1 MLLIDIDIVDFAD
14 DNILKCGV
22 IDNLFS
28 DLILLYLVGVDWMN
42 EDVWKN
48 IVIDD
53 LIEVIIWG
61 TTDDVVVNSTRTSD
75 LYVAIVWVIEVE
87 IQFTIGTDEQS
98 PLPI

>member
-1 MLLIDIDIVDFAD
+1 MLLIDINIVDFAD

-87 IQFTIGTDEQS
+87 IQFAIETDEYS
-98 PLPI
+98 PLPV

>member
-1 MLLIDIDIVDFAD
+1 MLLIDINIVDSAD

-22 IDNLFS
+22 IGNLFS
-28 DLILLYLVGVDWMN
+28 DLTLLYLVGVDWMN

-87 IQFTIGTDEQS
+87 IQFTIGTDEYS
-98 PLPI
+98 PLPV